1 MSTEIEDEDE
11 DEDGTLPRDA
21 VAVRDLREGDLDAI
35 VRIDRA
41 SSGRLRRTY
50 YEAKFRVA
58 FAEPKLRTSLVAE
71 VDDHVVGF
79 LLARVYFGEFGRLE
93 PSAVI
98 DSLGV
103 DPEYRGRRVGASIMR
118 QLLVNLTALRVERI
132 ETQAD
137 WDQFDLLAF
146 LAKSGFRP
154 AARLCLER
162 RLDTDG
168 GGGGTR

>member
-1 MSTEIEDEDE
+1 M
-11 DEDGTLPRDA
+11 
-21 VAVRDLREGDLDAI
+21 
-35 VRIDRA
+35 
-41 SSGRLRRTY
+41 
-50 YEAKFRVA
+50 
-58 FAEPKLRTSLVAE
+58 AE